1 MNPSKMRNAVGLAGG
16 LILFVALA
24 GCAADRSGVQVAP
37 TAARPCPPWVE
48 FPADTHSNED
58 SIYLGCT
65 NARNLRSMVENPE
78 DLDHGR
84 TLGPANG
91 EREILGMDAYTQG
104 AAKTPKSAGSAAP
117 AIVLPA
123 VSGGGSQ

>member
-1 MNPSKMRNAVGLAGG
+1 MDRSKIRNAVGLVAGS
-16 LILFVALA
+16 ILLVALA
-24 GCAADRSGVQVAP
+24 GCAADRSGPQVAP

-65 NARNLRSMVENPE
+65 SALNLRSMVKNPE
-78 DLDHGR
+78 DLDYGR

-91 EREILGMDAYTQG
+91 EHEILGMDAYTQG
-104 AAKTPKSAGSAAP
+104 TGKTPKSAGSAAP